1 MGYEIT
7 YPVDQKPTDAQI
19 LRILREQYPTKQFA
33 VGPGNTIVESYI
45 DQPVNF
51 ELPHGS
57 RVARA
62 TGTRAVAEAVDAVPS
77 YLERTM
83 SNDV

>member
-1 MGYEIT
+1 
-7 YPVDQKPTDAQI
+7 
-19 LRILREQYPTKQFA
+19 
-33 VGPGNTIVESYI
+33 
-45 DQPVNF
+45 VNF

-62 TGTRAVAEAVDAVPS
+62 TGTRAVSEMIDAAPS